1 MNLVINNIGMIQSAD
16 VKLDGLTVIAGEN
29 DTGKSTVGKMLFSTV
44 KVDNI
49 RIRQKRTEQTDI
61 KSLMATWL
69 NLVFDGNVSNNGTF
83 ELSDNGTK
91 ILDLKV
97 KDKNF
102 VQKFNYHT
110 LHNER
115 PFFDVTMVQSPIV
128 FDMASFFESVMRL
141 KETQRME
148 RGDLFGTDFNISY
161 PVIIWDLYNK
171 ISNKN
176 PFPKADTW
184 EEISDS
190 IFSTINGAIKK
201 ENGKFLYQKQ
211 RRRRVPLSVEITNT
225 AFGIKSFGLLQ
236 LLNDNGYL
244 NKKYLLILDEPEVH
258 LHPEWQV
265 KYAELIV
272 ELVKNEIYVLVNSHS
287 PYMIQALK
295 FYSDKQQKTK
305 EKTSFYLAEK
315 GEDNYHSVIADKTD
329 NLNAIFQ
336 KLAKPMN
343 EIVWG

>member
-1 MNLVINNIGMIQSAD
+1 
-16 VKLDGLTVIAGEN
+16 
-29 DTGKSTVGKMLFSTV
+29 
-44 KVDNI
+44 
-49 RIRQKRTEQTDI
+49 
-61 KSLMATWL
+61 
-69 NLVFDGNVSNNGTF
+69 
-83 ELSDNGTK
+83 
-91 ILDLKV
+91 
-97 KDKNF
+97 
-102 VQKFNYHT
+102 
-110 LHNER
+110 
-115 PFFDVTMVQSPIV
+115 
-128 FDMASFFESVMRL
+128 
-141 KETQRME
+141 ME